1 MRAANFIQN
10 LTWHCDCKALQS
22 IEARGPS
29 ASAGESFSMCDC
41 WASVQNRKD
50 GVPVLFWGTH
60 CRTWHLFW
68 LVKEFLKMKQILI
81 FSNKTH
87 LTKHL
92 NAPVNSCFFLCCG
105 DFLFKSHTCLCAS
118 LCGSMCDVRLFIFSK
133 WGLHGAELSLSN
145 LWVTGSWTLG
155 KLHAAASHHESKRER
170 EREAQSVCSA
180 VCSSPHM
187 LLLYEYCKC
196 DRSVFLN
203 CFSKTTY

>member
-1 MRAANFIQN
+1 M
-10 LTWHCDCKALQS
+10 WLQS
-22 IEARGPS
+22 IAVYWGSR
-29 ASAGESFSMCDC
+29 SFSFCRGEFLYV
-41 WASVQNRKD
+41 WLLSIGANRKD